1 MTIDLPRLGFGTYK
15 LEDPQECTESVERAI
30 DVGYRHVDTAQGYG
44 NEAFVG
50 DAIESAAVPRE
61 ELFVATKLSTANLAY
76 EDVVESA
83 EESRAKL
90 GVETIDLLYVHWPL
104 NTYDPTE
111 TLSAL
116 EDLRDRGVIEHVGLS
131 NFRIDQLE
139 VARAELD
146 APIFAH
152 QVECHPL
159 LPQER
164 LREFA
169 AEDGHHLVAYS
180 PIARGEVFDVPEIND
195 VAERHDATAAQVA
208 LAWAVEKGIYPIPKA
223 RGEHIDENYR
233 ALSLAE
239 ELRSGDVEKI
249 DALEERRRLI
259 DFEEAPWN
267 AA

>member
-1 MTIDLPRLGFGTYK
+1 MAIDLPRLGFGTYD
-15 LEDPQECTESVERAI
+15 LEDPEECTESVERAI

-50 DAIESAAVPRE
+50 DAIESASADRE

-76 EDVVESA
+76 EDVLESTEA
-83 EESRAKL
+83 SREKL

-104 NTYDPTE
+104 NTYDPEE
-111 TLSAL
+111 TLPAVD
-116 EDLRDRGVIEHVGLS
+116 ELRDRGTIEHVGLS

-139 VARAELD
+139 EARLELD

-169 AEDGHHLVAYS
+169 EDEGHHLVAYS
-180 PIARGEVFDVPEIND
+180 PIAKGEVFEVPEIND
-195 VAERHDATAAQVA
+195 VAERHDATPAQVA
-208 LAWAVEKGIYPIPKA
+208 LAWAIEKGLYPIPKA
-223 RGEHIDENYR
+223 RGAHIAENYR

-239 ELRSGDVEKI
+239 ELESGDIEKI
-249 DALEERRRLI
+249 DALEDRRRLV

-267 AA
+267 PA

>member
-15 LEDPQECTESVERAI
+15 LEDPEECVESVERAI
-30 DVGYRHVDTAQGYG
+30 DVGYRHIDTAQGYE

-50 DAIESAAVPRE
+50 DAIENAAVPRE
-61 ELFVATKLSTANLAY
+61 ELFLATKLSTGNLAY
-76 EDVVESA
+76 EDVLESA
-83 EESRAKL
+83 EASRKKL

-104 NTYDPTE
+104 NTYDPDE

-116 EDLRDRGVIEHVGLS
+116 SELRERGVIEHVGLS
-131 NFRIDQLE
+131 NFRIDQLQ
-139 VARAELD
+139 VARRELD
-146 APIFAH
+146 EPIFAH

-180 PIARGEVFDVPEIND
+180 PIARGELFSVPEIND

-208 LAWAVEKGIYPIPKA
+208 LAWAIEKGIYPIPKA
-223 RGEHIDENYR
+223 RGGHIAENYR
-233 ALSLAE
+233 ALALAE
-239 ELRSGDVEKI
+239 ELEPGEIEKI
-249 DALEERRRLI
+249 DALEERRRLV